1 MPFSYIF
8 WHYRYG
14 VPHIVTLT
22 SEFVRFIFNL
32 FSIDLF
38 FRTLFNPMFSVQ
50 ISLKDRIVDEDII
63 AIIISKG
70 VMRIIGALL
79 RSFFILLGL
88 FFIICTVAVMALV
101 LISWIALPL
110 LFLLALYLLVTVV
123 T

>member
-1 MPFSYIF
+1 
-8 WHYRYG
+8 
-14 VPHIVTLT
+14 
-22 SEFVRFIFNL
+22 
-32 FSIDLF
+32 
-38 FRTLFNPMFSVQ
+38 MFSVQ

-88 FFIICTVAVMALV
+88 FFIICTVAVMTLV
-101 LISWIALPL
+101 LMSWIALPL

>member
-14 VPHIVTLT
+14 VPHIITLT
-22 SEFVRFIFNL
+22 IEFVRFIFNL
-32 FSIDLF
+32 FSINLF
-38 FRTLFNPMFSVQ
+38 LRTLFNPMFSVQ
-50 ISLKDRIVDEDII
+50 ISLKDRVVDEDII

-88 FFIICTVAVMALV
+88 FSILCTIVVMTLV
-101 LISWIALPL
+101 LVAWIAFPF

-123 T
+123 K